1 MKGLM
6 VEHDPIELLVDG
18 AKEGD
23 RAAFD
28 ELVQIHQSRLKT
40 FVQSRIGSDLKQ
52 SLDAE
57 DVLQDAFVR
66 SFELIDRFT
75 WKGEESF
82 FRWLTAIAG
91 HLIWNAS
98 QKRCRD
104 TLRLVTDIPG
114 GVSPSRVVRR
124 EERFER

>member
-1 MKGLM
+1 MEGLM
-6 VEHDPIELLVDG
+6 VEHNPIELLVDR

-52 SLDAE
+52 TLDAE

-75 WKGEESF
+75 WNGEESF
-82 FRWLTAIAG
+82 FRWLAAIAG
-91 HLIWNAS
+91 PKMAGVPEAFRVKMQAGRLRS
-98 QKRCRD
+98 Q
-104 TLRLVTDIPG
+104 
-114 GVSPSRVVRR
+114 
-124 EERFER
+124 FEA